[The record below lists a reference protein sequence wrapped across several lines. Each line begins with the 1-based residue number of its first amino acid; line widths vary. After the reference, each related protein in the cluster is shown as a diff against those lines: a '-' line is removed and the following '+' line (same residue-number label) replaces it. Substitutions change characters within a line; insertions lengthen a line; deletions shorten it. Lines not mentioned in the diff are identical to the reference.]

1 MSVGRLTVIGIG
13 LIGGS
18 FARAVRRGGAAGEI
32 VGCGTDAAELRSA
45 IELGVIDRAEAD
57 AAAAARGADVVMI
70 ATPVG
75 AMPAVFRAI
84 ADVLGE
90 ETILSDTGS
99 VKGSVVAAA
108 RACLGRHFPRF
119 VAGHP
124 IAGTERSGVAASV
137 PDLYAGQRVIL
148 TPEPETRADAI
159 ATVRALWEAAGARV
173 EQMPAREHDAI
184 LAHTSHLPHMVAY
197 ALVNCLG
204 SAEPASE
211 LLRFAAGGFRD
222 LTRIASSHPVMWRD
236 IALAN
241 REELLLALRA
251 YQGSLGEII
260 AAIEQADAAAL
271 EEIFARARALR
282 ERLGNAAQGQD
293 HSKIRAP

>member
-1 MSVGRLTVIGIG
+1 MSVDRLTVIGIG

-18 FARAVRRGGAAGEI
+18 FARAVRRGGAVGEI
-32 VGCGTDAAELRSA
+32 VGCGTDGDELRSA
-45 IELGVIDRAEAD
+45 IDLGVIDRAEAD
-57 AAAAARGADVVMI
+57 VAAAARGADVVMI

-90 ETILSDTGS
+90 RTIVSDAGS
-99 VKGSVVAAA
+99 VKGSVIAAA
-108 RACLGRHFPRF
+108 RAHLGQHFPRF

-124 IAGTERSGVAASV
+124 IAGTERSGILASL
-137 PDLYAGQRVIL
+137 PELYVEQRVIL
-148 TPEPETRADAI
+148 TPEPETHADAI
-159 ATVRALWEAAGARV
+159 AAVRALWEAAGARV
-173 EQMPAREHDAI
+173 EEMPASEHDAI

-204 SAEPASE
+204 GAEPASE

-241 REELLLALRA
+241 RDELLRALHGFQA
-251 YQGSLGEII
+251 SLGAIL
-260 AAIEQADAAAL
+260 AAIEKGDAAAL
-271 EEIFARARALR
+271 EEMFARARALR
-282 ERLGNAAQGQD
+282 ERLGNAGQGRAQSD
-293 HSKIRAP
+293 IERP

>member
-1 MSVGRLTVIGIG
+1 MSVDRLTVIGIG

-18 FARAVRRGGAAGEI
+18 FARAVRRGGAVGEI
-32 VGCGTDAAELRSA
+32 VGCSIDGDELRSA
-45 IELGVIDRAEAD
+45 LDLGVIDRAEAD

-90 ETILSDTGS
+90 QAIVSDAGS

-108 RACLGRHFPRF
+108 RAHLGRHFPRF

-124 IAGTERSGVAASV
+124 IAGTERSGVAASL
-137 PDLYAGQRVIL
+137 PDLYVDQRVIL
-148 TPEPETRADAI
+148 TPEPETHADAI
-159 ATVRALWEAAGARV
+159 AAVRALWEAAGARV
-173 EQMPAREHDAI
+173 EEMPASEHDAI

-204 SAEPASE
+204 GAEPASE

-241 REELLLALRA
+241 RDELLRALRGYRA
-251 YQGSLGEII
+251 SLGEIV
-260 AAIEQADAAAL
+260 AAIEKGDAAAL
-271 EEIFARARALR
+271 EEMFARARALR
-282 ERLGNAAQGQD
+282 ERLGNTGQAHAQSD
-293 HSKIRAP
+293 IERP